1 MIGLLAPLLGP
12 VIKGTLGK
20 IFGGDSRV
28 SGAVEEI
35 LGGIKSDPKLRM
47 EAEKIAL
54 EHAKITLDYEGKA
67 TDLPTRMRE
76 LRALVRPGI
85 AISGWILFCTMWVWS
100 LFDYRVT
107 FTPPH
112 IITEAWI
119 GLTGYWMIS
128 RSKEKG
134 MRW

>member
-1 MIGLLAPLLGP
+1 MLLGLLAPLLGP

-54 EHAKITLDYEGKA
+54 EHAKTILDYEGKA
-67 TDLPTRMRE
+67 ADMPYHVKLARGLT
-76 LRALVRPGI
+76 RPGVVL
-85 AISGWILFCTMWVWS
+85 SGWVIF
-100 LFDYRVT
+100 VT
-107 FTPPH
+107 AWLIDFKPPPDFLQ
-112 IITEAWI
+112 TAWI
-119 GLTGYWMIS
+119 GFTSYWFVS
-128 RSKEKG
+128 RAREKG